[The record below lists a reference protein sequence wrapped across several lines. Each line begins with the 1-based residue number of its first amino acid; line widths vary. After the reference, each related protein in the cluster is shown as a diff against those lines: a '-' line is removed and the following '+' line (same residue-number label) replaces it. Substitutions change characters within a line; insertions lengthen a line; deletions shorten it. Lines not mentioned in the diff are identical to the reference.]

1 MTNVST
7 RERRCCHEAE
17 TSHTDNFFRTR
28 VSLHATLSWAKERT
42 KSFEMF
48 SIIVITVSSFLQQM
62 GQKDNC

>member
-7 RERRCCHEAE
+7 RVRRCCHEAE

-28 VSLHATLSWAKERT
+28 VSLHATFYWAKDRT
-42 KSFEMF
+42 ESYEMF
-48 SIIVITVSSFLQQM
+48 SFTVITVSSFLQQM